1 MKKPFYRIVSPWS
14 PETIENVVVV
24 VDDESLNFIF
34 IALPNASLNFL
45 LPKHQDEPSFV
56 ALSLTFVKIPASFS
70 FVLRS

>member
-1 MKKPFYRIVSPWS
+1 MKTPFYRIVSPWS

-24 VDDESLNFIF
+24 VDESLNFIF

>member
-1 MKKPFYRIVSPWS
+1 MKTPFYRIVSPWS

-56 ALSLTFVKIPASFS
+56 AQGFIFVKIPASFS